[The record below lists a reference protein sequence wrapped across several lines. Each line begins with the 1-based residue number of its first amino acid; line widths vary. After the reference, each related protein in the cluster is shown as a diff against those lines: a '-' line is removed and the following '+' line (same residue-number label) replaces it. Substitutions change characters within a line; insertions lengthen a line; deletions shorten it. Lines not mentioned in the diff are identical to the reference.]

1 MIRTASNYSREGHML
16 EERMIE
22 LIKNHLE
29 ISISTDVSDFD
40 NVDCHIYSEST
51 ADGYDV
57 YMCTNNPS
65 QPSICEDV
73 YYYDHDLAEAFK
85 NQIDYNDK
93 TFYICDSIY
102 EDCYFEDTLLELFSE
117 HVEDIIEND
126 ELDITLE
133 EINYLKKEY
142 ELENEEAD
150 SAKVV

>member
-102 EDCYFEDTLLELFSE
+102 EDCYFDDTLLELFSE

-142 ELENEEAD
+142 ELEDEEAN
-150 SAKVV
+150 STEVV

>member
-1 MIRTASNYSREGHML
+1 MSYNIPREGDML
-16 EERMIE
+16 ESRMIE

-57 YMCTNNPS
+57 YVCTNNTR
-65 QPSICEDV
+65 QPNICEDV
-73 YYYDHDLAEAFK
+73 YYYDNDLCNAF
-85 NQIDYNDK
+85 QDAARWGDK

-102 EDCYFEDTLLELFSE
+102 EDCYFDDTLVEMFIE
-117 HVEDIIEND
+117 NVEDIVEND
-126 ELDITLE
+126 ELDITIE

-142 ELENEEAD
+142 ELENEEAN
-150 SAKVV
+150 STEVV